1 MSRTARTFLVVFLS
15 GICCIGSIAAEPD
28 PSPGFEEAM
37 ALYRAGRA
45 ADAAAA
51 FDALSV
57 KSPADDS
64 LKLWKAISQ
73 LDQARQMRDAK
84 ADGYK
89 ALVGR
94 AYAGLKPLKY
104 REGDNPDWYYALAK
118 AYWLNDRTSRAESM
132 LKKAFHFRPDFP
144 EAVMLQ
150 GDMAYQDAVN
160 APPPSLNAPPTAS
173 AEEWARKVS
182 EYYGLVLKAPTLRP
196 DLRAEACY
204 KMGLV
209 ESVLRKKTEPAREWW
224 GKAVAA
230 APDSQYGKLA
240 AEKLGTAGT
249 RKN

>member
-1 MSRTARTFLVVFLS
+1 
-15 GICCIGSIAAEPD
+15 
-28 PSPGFEEAM
+28 M

-51 FDALSV
+51 FDALSA
-57 KSPADDS
+57 KSPSDDS
-64 LKLWKAISQ
+64 LKLWKAIAQ
-73 LDQARQMRDAK
+73 LEQARQMRDAK

-89 ALVGR
+89 SLIER
-94 AYAGLKPLKY
+94 AYGGLKRLKY
-104 REGDNPDWYYALAK
+104 REGDNPEWYYALAK
-118 AYWLNDRTSRAESM
+118 AYWLNDRPSKAESM

-160 APPPSLNAPPTAS
+160 APPPSLNAPPSGS

-182 EYYGLVLKAPTLRP
+182 GYYELVLKAPTLRP
-196 DLRAEACY
+196 DLQAEACY

-209 ESVLRKKTEPAREWW
+209 ESVLRKKPDPAREWW

-240 AEKLGTAGT
+240 AEKLGTAGA
-249 RKN
+249 RKNQAAESGRKG